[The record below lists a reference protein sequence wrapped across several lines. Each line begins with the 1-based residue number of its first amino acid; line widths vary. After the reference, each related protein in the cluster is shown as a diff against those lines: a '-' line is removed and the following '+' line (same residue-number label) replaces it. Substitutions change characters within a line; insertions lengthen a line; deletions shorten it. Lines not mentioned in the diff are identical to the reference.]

1 MTKQLHCLANNL
13 IKLLLFIMGGFSI
26 RLIPYIVENYFV
38 EVNLDYIKI
47 NKSDINGSF
56 IFGCIIGC
64 IIFII
69 VKINTSGGIR

>member
-1 MTKQLHCLANNL
+1 MKKQLHYLVNNL
-13 IKLLLFIMGGFSI
+13 IKLLLFILGGFSI
-26 RLIPYIVENYFV
+26 RLIPYIIESYFV

-56 IFGCIIGC
+56 IFGCFIGC

-69 VKINTSGGIR
+69 LKINTFGGER